1 MSTIKASSDHLVLSS
16 DGSTKEV
23 QFQIDGVEKA
33 SISSAGAFTSTTIDA
48 TALTGALPA
57 ISGAS
62 LTSLPA
68 TTSITTT
75 NSSDTVFDH
84 ALKVN
89 NSGGLN
95 DSFVSLGFHNR
106 ADVNTTGI
114 KGALVFDGN
123 GQSDGIGDFV
133 FCNSTAADIA
143 TAVTP
148 SDETFRIKSDGRGLS
163 QFTAK
168 AWINFNG
175 QSTVAIRDS
184 HNVSSI
190 TDNGTGSYNVTMS
203 NAMGSVNYSVTATSG
218 RGAGEDMHALI
229 PETAYNQT
237 TTQFRILTLQS
248 WDTAH
253 DASYVS
259 AHVFGD

>member
-1 MSTIKASSDHLVLSS
+1 MSTIKSSAEDLTLNA
-16 DGSTKEV
+16 DGSGNDIK
-23 QFQIDGVEKA
+23 FQSDAVEKGSLTDGGVWIGSTFEPTGDTAA
-33 SISSAGAFTSTTIDA
+33 SDNAAIGYTA
-48 TALTGALPA
+48 TEGLILTGQG
-57 ISGAS
+57 STND
-62 LTSLPA
+62 LTIKNDA
-68 TTSITTT
+68 DT
-75 NSSDTVFDH
+75 TVF
-84 ALKVN
+84 
-89 NSGGLN
+89 
-95 DSFVSLGFHNR
+95 
-106 ADVNTTGI
+106 TIPTGT
-114 KGALVFDGN
+114 D
-123 GQSDGIGDFV
+123 
-133 FCNSTAADIA
+133 
-143 TAVTP
+143 
-148 SDETFRIKSDGRGLS
+148 RGLS

-203 NAMGSVNYSVTATSG
+203 NAMGNVNYSVTATSG
-218 RGAGEDMHALI
+218 RSGGEDMHALI